1 MCCGPKVI
9 ITFNIQ
15 LLSWSVEFLSVFL
28 LHEQI
33 NNVICNQ
40 NTEKAQSEYNNDVAN
55 CVHYTCLCTMQD
67 IFKMTLF
74 EYVEDPSTN
83 KKVAWHLS
91 TVKFIDYCHLLLF
104 HASCEVAAEVE
115 TTLSLDSR
123 FSRRS
128 LAVA

>member
-1 MCCGPKVI
+1 MI

-33 NNVICNQ
+33 NNVICNR
-40 NTEKAQSEYNNDVAN
+40 NTKKAQSEYNNDVAN
-55 CVHYTCLCTMQD
+55 CVHYTCSCTMQD

-83 KKVAWHLS
+83 KKVA
-91 TVKFIDYCHLLLF
+91 
-104 HASCEVAAEVE
+104 
-115 TTLSLDSR
+115 
-123 FSRRS
+123 
-128 LAVA
+128 